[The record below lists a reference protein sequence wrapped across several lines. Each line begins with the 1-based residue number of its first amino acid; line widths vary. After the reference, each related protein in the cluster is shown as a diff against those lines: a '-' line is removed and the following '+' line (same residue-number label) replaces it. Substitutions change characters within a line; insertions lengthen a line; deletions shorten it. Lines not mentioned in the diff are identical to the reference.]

1 MEINYKK
8 YLIVLVITVAIFATA
23 FYASFFFYNQRLK
36 EIKEIENRVSLNF
49 LALEVESDLL
59 TDVAC
64 EQEYASLTTGDLKEL
79 GDRLAYLEAQPS
91 TNKQTIQDLKIQY
104 SLFELKDYLFLKQW
118 SAKCGK
124 KLNFIFYFYSNEG
137 DCADCVKQGYILS
150 KIREEQPNVR
160 IYSFDYN
167 LDIPG
172 VNTLKRF
179 YGIKRELPALIINR
193 KPIYGFQ
200 DEESINSSLTR

>member
-8 YLIVLVITVAIFATA
+8 YLIVLITTVAIFATA
-23 FYASFFFYNQRLK
+23 FYASSFFYNQRLK

-49 LALEVESDLL
+49 LALEVEADLIA
-59 TDVAC
+59 DVAC
-64 EQEYASLTTGDLKEL
+64 EQEYASLIASDLKDL
-79 GDRLAYLEAQPS
+79 GDRLAYLEAQPGA
-91 TNKQTIQDLKIQY
+91 NKQVIQDLKIQY
-104 SLFELKDYLFLKQW
+104 SLFQLKDYLFLKQW
-118 SAKCGK
+118 SAKCDE

-137 DCADCVKQGYILS
+137 DCADCVRQGYVLS

-172 VNTLKRF
+172 INTLKRF
-179 YGIKRELPALIINR
+179 YNIKRELPALIINR

-200 DEESINSSLTR
+200 DEESINSNLTR